1 MAIAEVPAVNLSIV
15 PSVANSSQGV
25 DISPSSSQN
34 LTSVSQITSTIRLL
48 PEPTILF
55 QSGITPQGFC
65 TGKSCRINVI
75 HPIREKFEMCRWQIT
90 PELGRESIVD
100 GCNPGAVALG
110 GSGGTISLT
119 LLDSAGILPF
129 KFNSFQVKPY
139 PSGTSNPKKED
150 IPSVQSVVKKSSPKF
165 SESTESRK
173 KQTGTMVST
182 GSVTTPK
189 TVAKKAIPKS
199 SQTKNTTPKK
209 TVAKKVTTTTTTK
222 SNSSN
227 PTKEPKASIVPLPP
241 KTSSP
246 SDSVTL

>member
-1 MAIAEVPAVNLSIV
+1 MAIPELSPPITTPV
-15 PSVANSSQGV
+15 VSSNGQMLEMSPQNPPSASQASS
-25 DISPSSSQN
+25 
-34 LTSVSQITSTIRLL
+34 TSRVL

-75 HPIREKFEMCRWQIT
+75 HPIQEKFEMCRWQIT
-90 PELGRESIVD
+90 PRLGTGSLVD

-129 KFNSFQVKPY
+129 KFNSFSVGPY
-139 PSGTSNPKKED
+139 LPGTHTPKKES
-150 IPSVQSVVKKSSPKF
+150 IPSVKSVVKKASPKF
-165 SESTESRK
+165 SESTENIK
-173 KQTGTMVST
+173 KQTGNIIST
-182 GSVTTPK
+182 GSTVTPK
-189 TVAKKAIPKS
+189 SVVKKVSPKPTP
-199 SQTKNTTPKK
+199 TKKTPPKK
-209 TVAKKVTTTTTTK
+209 TVAKKVTTTTTK
-222 SNSSN
+222 SNSANAS
-227 PTKEPKASIVPLPP
+227 KEPKTTIVPPLP